1 MARVEDSNRVQV
13 ASIRCRWERFV
24 MEIFGETVASMCSDQ
39 VLGLEL
45 ARGQHRL
52 ELKACRT
59 KTNANVFWVGLH
71 VFGF

>member
-13 ASIRCRWERFV
+13 TSIRCRWEWFV

-52 ELKACRT
+52 ELKP
-59 KTNANVFWVGLH
+59 
-71 VFGF
+71 